1 MNEMEKRMEIRRKE
15 YQEDKITYKWK
26 GIWPMVLIL
35 SILTIITAVA
45 GMYGFIQLMVWLLY
59 ITFFYPLHML
69 ISLTITALSVYI
81 IYRIKTRL
89 PHKLFVYLRYIN
101 KKYKL

>member
-26 GIWPMVLIL
+26 GIGPMVLIL
-35 SILTIITAVA
+35 SILIIIAAVA
-45 GMYGFIQLMVWLLY
+45 GMYGFIQLIVWLLY

-69 ISLTITALSVYI
+69 VSLTITALSVYI
-81 IYRIKTRL
+81 IYRIRIRL
-89 PHKLFVYLRYIN
+89 PKNLFVYLRNIN
-101 KKYKL
+101 K

>member
-26 GIWPMVLIL
+26 GIRPMVLIL
-35 SILTIITAVA
+35 SILIIIAAVA
-45 GMYGFIQLMVWLLY
+45 GMYGFIQLIVWLLY

-69 ISLTITALSVYI
+69 VSLTITALSVYI
-81 IYRIKTRL
+81 IYRIRIRL
-89 PHKLFVYLRYIN
+89 PKNLFVYLRNIN
-101 KKYKL
+101 K

>member
-35 SILTIITAVA
+35 SILIIIAAVA
-45 GMYGFIQLMVWLLY
+45 GMYGFIQLIVWLLY

-69 ISLTITALSVYI
+69 VSLTITALSVYI
-81 IYRIKTRL
+81 IYRIRIRL
-89 PHKLFVYLRYIN
+89 PKNLFVYLRNIN
-101 KKYKL
+101 K